1 MPLINLVLNSN
12 NVIGNNN
19 SQFRYRFLNG
29 AFNVP
34 EGSEMCVSQIVV
46 PYSWF
51 NINSTYYQNQT
62 IQYRFY
68 YGAGL
73 FNTYTV
79 TFPNGFYAVSDLNNY
94 LQQYMITQNQ
104 YLINNSTGQYLYFIE
119 IFQNTTYYANQIICF
134 SEPTSLPTGYTAP
147 PAGFNYNNSTAYG
160 YPTTTLTPQ
169 VVIPSYTGF
178 NGFGSIIGFLPG
190 TYPATAQTTTYN
202 VLSNTTPNATPVN
215 SVVVQ
220 CDKCRNECTI
230 PSNVLDSFS
239 ITSTFGS
246 NINYSPSYEKW
257 IKLDSGQFNDIVITL
272 ADQNFNLISANDPNV
287 LISLLINLGPSK
299 K

>member
-12 NVIGNNN
+12 NVVGNTN

-34 EGSEMCVSQIVV
+34 EGSEMCVSQVIV

-51 NINSTYYQNQT
+51 NINATYYQNQT
-62 IQYRFY
+62 LQYRFY

-73 FNTYTV
+73 YNTYTV

-134 SEPTSLPTGYTAP
+134 AVPTSLSAGYTAP
-147 PAGFNYNNSTAYG
+147 AAGFNYNNSTAYG

-169 VVIPSYTGF
+169 VIIPAYTGF
-178 NGFGSIIGFLPG
+178 NGFGSLIGFTGGIYP
-190 TYPATAQTTTYN
+190 PATQTTTYN

-215 SVVVQ
+215 SVIIQ

-230 PSNVLDSFS
+230 PSNVLDAFP

-272 ADQNFNLISANDPNV
+272 SDQNFNLISANDPNV